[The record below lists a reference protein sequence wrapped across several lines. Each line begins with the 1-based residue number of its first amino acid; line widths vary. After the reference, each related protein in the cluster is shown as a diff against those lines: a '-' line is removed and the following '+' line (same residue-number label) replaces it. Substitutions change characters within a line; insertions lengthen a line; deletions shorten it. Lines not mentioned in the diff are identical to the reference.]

1 MVNRTT
7 AENFAGRFFDISNY
21 NIYNNKMIHES
32 QDIFDSYIAI
42 INIEN

>member
-7 AENFAGRFFDISNY
+7 AENFAGRFFDIVRH
-21 NIYNNKMIHES
+21 NIYNMIHEG